1 MYYVHVSTCLLVL
14 EFVLFAM
21 MYMNSVLV
29 NLKTI
34 LLILFLAE
42 GGKEFLEDLSGQE
55 TTENKKNAE
64 TSK

>member
-1 MYYVHVSTCLLVL
+1 
-14 EFVLFAM
+14 M

-29 NLKTI
+29 NLKTT

-42 GGKEFLEDLSGQE
+42 GDKEFLEDLSGQE